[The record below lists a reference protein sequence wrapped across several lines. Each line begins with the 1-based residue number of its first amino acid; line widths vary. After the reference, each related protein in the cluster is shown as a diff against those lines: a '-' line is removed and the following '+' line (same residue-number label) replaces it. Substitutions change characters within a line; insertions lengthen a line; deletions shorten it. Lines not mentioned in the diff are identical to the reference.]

1 MMKKL
6 VIILILSVSCILSS
20 TAQPNGGFE
29 NWTTEASYEIPNEWA
44 TLNFLSLL
52 SPPNPVSVFK
62 AIGIDKHSGNYA
74 MKIVTIDVTNNP
86 NPNLIGDTSG
96 GVFTGR
102 ITLSPFS
109 YVYGFPY
116 AGRPE
121 KLEFWAKSSPLGSDS
136 ASAIVALYNNNG
148 TIRDTVAIGRMVIP
162 PTTEYTLFKMNLTYY
177 STGIPDTASI
187 AFGASKYKSHA
198 EIGSVLFLDDVTFTG
213 WVGIEEEDK
222 YTDKVNVFPNPAR
235 ENLTFT
241 TEIEEAQNV
250 KIIDVSGKIVGWFK
264 IQNYITNIN
273 TSLFTEG
280 IYFYEIVDKKEK
292 VLTKGKFN
300 VVK

>member
-1 MMKKL
+1 MKKL
-6 VIILILSVSCILSS
+6 VIILILFASGILFS

-29 NWTTEASYEIPNEWA
+29 NWTTEASYEIPDGWA

-74 MKIVTIDVTNNP
+74 MKVVTIGVTNNP
-86 NPNLIGDTSG
+86 NPGLIGDTAG

-109 YVYGFPY
+109 YGYGFPY
-116 AGRPE
+116 TGRPE
-121 KLEFWAKSSPLGSDS
+121 KLEFWAKSNPVGSDS
-136 ASAIVALYNNNG
+136 ASALVALFNNNG
-148 TIRDTVAIGRMVIP
+148 TIRDTVALGKMVIP
-162 PTTEYTLFKMNLTYY
+162 PTSEYQLFHMDLTYY

-198 EIGSVLFLDDVTFTG
+198 EIGSTLFIDDVAFTG
-213 WVGIEEEDK
+213 WVGVEEK
-222 YTDKVNVFPNPAR
+222 NIYTNKVKVFPNPAHG
-235 ENLTFT
+235 NLTIT
-241 TEIEEAQNV
+241 TEIEEAQNL
-250 KIIDVSGKIVGWFK
+250 KISDVSGKMVGRFK
-264 IQNYITNIN
+264 IQNYITSIN
-273 TSLFTEG
+273 TSLYTEG
-280 IYFYEIVDKKEK
+280 LYFYEIVDKKEK
-292 VLTKGKFN
+292 VLTKGKFG

>member
-1 MMKKL
+1 MKKL
-6 VIILILSVSCILSS
+6 VIIFILSASGILYS

-29 NWTTEASYEIPNEWA
+29 NWTPEASYEIPDGWA

-74 MKIVTIDVTNNP
+74 MKIVTIGVTNNP
-86 NPNLIGDTSG
+86 NPSLIGDTAG
-96 GVFTGR
+96 GVFTGK

-121 KLEFWAKSSPLGSDS
+121 KLEFWAKSNPIGSDS
-136 ASAIVALYNNNG
+136 ASALVALFNNNG
-148 TIRDTVAIGRMVIP
+148 TIRDTIALGRMVIP
-162 PTTEYTLFKMNLTYY
+162 PTTEYTLFQMDLTYY
-177 STGIPDTASI
+177 STGIPDTASM
-187 AFGASKYKSHA
+187 AFGASKYKSLA
-198 EIGSVLFLDDVTFTG
+198 EIGSTLFLDDVAFTG
-213 WVGIEEEDK
+213 WVGIDEK
-222 YTDKVNVFPNPAR
+222 NQYTNKVKIFPNPAKG
-235 ENLTFT
+235 NLTIT
-241 TEIEEAQNV
+241 TEIEEAENV
-250 KIIDVSGKIVGWFK
+250 KLIDVSGKMMGWFK
-264 IQNYITNIN
+264 IQNYITSIN
-273 TSLFTEG
+273 TSLFAEG

-292 VLTKGKFN
+292 TLTKGKFS